1 MRLGYVRVLE
11 GLHDLQLIVLGDA
24 VDLCKAVAEVGEGLL
39 TECIY
44 FFLYAQC
51 AEHVSI
57 IHSTIFSFLYSKF

>member
-11 GLHDLQLIVLGDA
+11 GLHDLQLIVLGYA
-24 VDLCKAVAEVGEGLL
+24 VDLCEAVAEVGEGLL

-51 AEHVSI
+51 TEHVSI

>member
-1 MRLGYVRVLE
+1 MCLGYVRILE
-11 GLHDLQLIVLGDA
+11 GLHDLQLIVLGDTI
-24 VDLCKAVAEVGEGLL
+24 DLREAIAEVGEGLL

-51 AEHVSI
+51 TEHVSI

>member
-1 MRLGYVRVLE
+1 MRLGYVCVLE

-24 VDLCKAVAEVGEGLL
+24 VDLREALTEVGEGLL
-39 TECIY
+39 TECVY

-51 AEHVSI
+51 TEHVSI